1 MTTATNTTR
10 PSQRTATPPRTG
22 AASRIVSRVTALAR
36 SETLQFLRNR
46 TLLINAAVFPLGFGL
61 AMFFVTKAAD
71 GSTVTDA
78 AAMALEY
85 FLVFAL
91 IFVQY
96 YTVLSM
102 VTTRRDE
109 GVMKRLRT
117 GEARDAEILGA
128 FSFPGGVLTVLLTV
142 VMVVVLI
149 VLGAPGPV
157 NVLPVI
163 VGVLLGL
170 AVCTGL
176 ALLTSGMTKNAEA
189 AQITSLPVMVLMF
202 ASMGSIRQ
210 MFPDQVND
218 IIGRT
223 PFALVFDLSEYGWT
237 GSTMTQRIADDG
249 PAPLDAAGVLGET
262 WPMMVMLAAWAVL
275 CLWAGAKYVKWDVRS

>member
-1 MTTATNTTR
+1 MTTAT
-10 PSQRTATPPRTG
+10 TPR
-22 AASRIVSRVTALAR
+22 SVSRVTARTTALAR
-36 SETLQFLRNR
+36 AETLQFARNR

-61 AMFFVTKAAD
+61 VMFFVTRATDDA
-71 GSTVTDA
+71 STTDA

-91 IFVQY
+91 MFVQF

-102 VTTRRDE
+102 ATTRRDE

-128 FSFPGGVLTVLLTV
+128 FSFPGAVLTVLFTV
-142 VMVVVLI
+142 VMAVALV

-163 VGVLLGL
+163 VAVLLGL

-176 ALLTSGMTKNAEA
+176 ALVTSGMTKNAEA
-189 AQITSLPVMVLMF
+189 AQITSLPVMILMF

-210 MFPDQVND
+210 MFPDSVNGM
-218 IIGRT
+218 IERT
-223 PFALVFDLSEYGWT
+223 PFALIFDLSQYGWA
-237 GSTMTQRIADDG
+237 GNTMTDRIADDG
-249 PAPLDAAGVLGET
+249 SAPLDFTGVLSET
-262 WPMMVMLAAWAVL
+262 WPMMVMLAAWAVF

>member
-1 MTTATNTTR
+1 MTTAT
-10 PSQRTATPPRTG
+10 TPRS
-22 AASRIVSRVTALAR
+22 ASRVTARTTALAR
-36 SETLQFLRNR
+36 AETLQFARNR

-61 AMFFVTKAAD
+61 VMFFVTRATDDA
-71 GSTVTDA
+71 STTDA

-91 IFVQY
+91 MFVQF

-102 VTTRRDE
+102 ATTRRDE

-128 FSFPGGVLTVLLTV
+128 FSFPGAVLTVLFTV
-142 VMVVVLI
+142 VMAVALV

-157 NVLPVI
+157 NILPII
-163 VGVLLGL
+163 VAVLLGL

-176 ALLTSGMTKNAEA
+176 ALVTSGMTKNAEA
-189 AQITSLPVMVLMF
+189 AQITSLPVMILMF

-210 MFPDQVND
+210 MFPDSVNG
-218 IIGRT
+218 IIERT
-223 PFALVFDLSEYGWT
+223 PFALIFDLSQYGWA
-237 GSTMTQRIADDG
+237 GNTMTDRIAEDG
-249 PAPLDAAGVLGET
+249 PAPLDFTGVLSET
-262 WPMMVMLAAWAVL
+262 WPMMVMLAAWAVV